1 MRRASR
7 TAWGDGRAGTTLHA
21 AESRRT
27 PPHAVPQTAVSVPSP
42 TSVIRRQTRDLA
54 HGRILFPCH
63 DVFPLFVRHVLHVAL
78 FFVTRNILR
87 RHSARKGN
95 KTENSGDK
103 AHLSERSTKN
113 HFYQRV
119 VIKLMPCATPASID
133 TAFLQSSVKPP
144 SVPKPSEKGFPFL
157 LPARS
162 RARIFPFAT
171 KGETV

>member
-1 MRRASR
+1 MGRRTGGRERRCMRPNRAGRRPLLSRRLPSLCHRRLPSSEDRQGILR
-7 TAWGDGRAGTTLHA
+7 TAAFSFPVMT
-21 AESRRT
+21 S
-27 PPHAVPQTAVSVPSP
+27 SPSLSATCS
-42 TSVIRRQTRDLA
+42 TS
-54 HGRILFPCH
+54 
-63 DVFPLFVRHVLHVAL
+63 L

-119 VIKLMPCATPASID
+119 VIKLMPCATPASTD